1 MRESTDMTM
10 GRDDIPTSID
20 TRQLSGET
28 VPTLRYYETQFT
40 ETVRG
45 HKERRLMRLA
55 AAGALALVGWM
66 LVGALVL
73 LDVDQPFRP
82 VWLIGLVVTVIA
94 LLIAV
99 WAVGLRSLDE
109 SSATNNMY
117 RLRAELRRRGQTIP

>member
-45 HKERRLMRLA
+45 HKERRLMRLGA
-55 AAGALALVGWM
+55 ASALAGAGWTFVGVLAV
-66 LVGALVL
+66 
-73 LDVDQPFRP
+73 LDVDLPLRP
-82 VWLIGLVVTVIA
+82 VWLIGLLVTGIA
-94 LLIAV
+94 LLIAA
-99 WAVGLRSLDE
+99 WAGLRSLDE